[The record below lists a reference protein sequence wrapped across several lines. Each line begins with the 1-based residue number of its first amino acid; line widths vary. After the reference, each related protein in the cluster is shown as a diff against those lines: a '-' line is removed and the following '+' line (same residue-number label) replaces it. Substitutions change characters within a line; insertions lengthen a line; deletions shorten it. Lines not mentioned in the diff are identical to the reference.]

1 MLKRIFCFL
10 IVIVICLSLL
20 TVSVNA
26 KISAPTNT
34 LKTNGNGGKTDV
46 GMWYITYNTRGIF
59 SNNMGS
65 GYPIRYKM
73 LLPDGTYGILDSAN
87 VEHIDFQIKTLA
99 EAKVDF
105 ILFDLTNGGLFPG
118 KDGKIQWNWMVEN
131 AMLACER
138 MSKWNDSHD
147 WKLRYAVA
155 VGCYQAIRDGRSIG
169 ECAELQAEGVYKT
182 FLTNETFGDDHYKV
196 DGKPLLILHD
206 WGENVLTVPHGW
218 NNYKGDRTYGDKF
231 FVRNGQGGEKGTY
244 GWHTRNGTIVDDEV
258 ELLCPGQ
265 RIAGGSKANVPRDNG
280 NAYLTGWEVVLN
292 NPLPR
297 IVMIASFN
305 DYCEQTGVWTAD
317 SSKCKGEYDEQWTD
331 STGEINNSMYW
342 DMTVEGIK
350 LVRTF
355 NGEIKGDWKS
365 EWFNLGNGRPV
376 RVSNKKPDSSEP
388 TNTEVDD
395 KSDNEVDDK
404 SDNEDKPEGTTSK
417 TDKNT
422 KSSISTVIIIV
433 VVVTAV
439 VVSIGVAV
447 IFILLNKNKKI
458 KAENNNET

>member
-1 MLKRIFCFL
+1 MLKKI
-10 IVIVICLSLL
+10 ISLL
-20 TVSVNA
+20 VVIILCCSLFSVGVSA
-26 KISAPTNT
+26 KVSTPTNT

-59 SNNMGS
+59 TNNMGS
-65 GYPIRYKM
+65 GYPIKYKM
-73 LLPDGTYGILDSAN
+73 LLPDGSYGILESDN
-87 VEHIDFQIKTLA
+87 VEHIDFQIKNLA

-105 ILFDLTNGGLFPG
+105 ILFDLTNGGLFPD
-118 KDGKIQWNWMVEN
+118 KNGKIQWNWMVEN

-138 MSKWNDSHD
+138 IAKWNDSHD
-147 WKLRYAVA
+147 WKLKYAVA
-155 VGCYQAIRDGRSIG
+155 VGCYQAIRDGKSIG

-182 FLTNETFGDDHYKV
+182 FFTNKTYGGDDHYQV

-244 GWHTRNGTIVDDEV
+244 GWHTRYGTVLDDEV

-292 NPLPR
+292 NTLPR

-317 SSKCKGEYDEQWTD
+317 SSKCKGEFDEKWTD
-331 STGEINNSMYW
+331 ETGEINNSMYW

-350 LVRTF
+350 LVRIA
-355 NGEIKGDWKS
+355 NGELKGEWKS
-365 EWFNLGNGRPV
+365 EWFNLGNGRPK
-376 RVSNKKPDSSEP
+376 RVSVNNSQTGD
-388 TNTEVDD
+388 TN
-395 KSDNEVDDK
+395 N
-404 SDNEDKPEGTTSK
+404 TTSDGNTQTDGENNSQNTA

-422 KSSISTVIIIV
+422 VKADKKDNSQKTVGV
-433 VVVTAV
+433 VVLVITGV
-439 VVSIGVAV
+439 VVLGGLSFIV
-447 IFILLNKNKKI
+447 IYLLKQKKRG
-458 KAENNNET
+458 

>member
-1 MLKRIFCFL
+1 MKKIVSFL
-10 IVIVICLSLL
+10 IVVILCFSLL
-20 TVSVNA
+20 SVSVSA
-26 KISAPTNT
+26 KIAKPTNT

-46 GMWYITYNTRGIF
+46 GMWYITYNTNGIF
-59 SNNMGS
+59 QNNMGS
-65 GYPIRYKM
+65 GYPIKYKM
-73 LLPDGTYGILDSAN
+73 LLPDGSYGILESDN
-87 VEHIDFQIKTLA
+87 IEHIDFQIKNLA

-105 ILFDLTNGGLFPG
+105 ILFDLTNGGLFPD
-118 KDGKIQWNWMVEN
+118 KNGKIQWNWMVEN

-138 MSKWNDSHD
+138 IAKWNDSHD
-147 WKLRYAVA
+147 WKLKYAVA
-155 VGCYQAIRDGRSIG
+155 VGCYQAIRDGKSIG
-169 ECAELQAEGVYKT
+169 ECTELQAEGVYKT
-182 FLTNETFGDDHYKV
+182 FFTNKTYGGDDHYQV
-196 DGKPLLILHD
+196 DGKPLLIIHD
-206 WGENVLTVPHGW
+206 WGENLLTVPHGW

-244 GWHTRNGTIVDDEV
+244 GWHTRNGTLVDDEV

-265 RIAGGSKANVPRDNG
+265 RTAGGSKANVPRDNG

-317 SSKCKGEYDEQWTD
+317 SSKCKGEYDEHWTD

-376 RVSNKKPDSSEP
+376 RVSNKKPDSSTP
-388 TNTEVDD
+388 TDTGDD
-395 KSDNEVDDK
+395 KTDD
-404 SDNEDKPEGTTSK
+404 SASNDTTSK
-417 TDKNT
+417 VDKDTKKETKTKNNT
-422 KSSISTVIIIV
+422 AIIIVIVIVTVIIIAGAITTV
-433 VVVTAV
+433 
-439 VVSIGVAV
+439 
-447 IFILLNKNKKI
+447 ILLNKKTAKP
-458 KAENNNET
+458 KEKME